1 MTDCLNDWINVN
13 NVTILFSLWTYT
25 AASMSR
31 SWKMRDTIYVHWFAW
46 LTSQSESSPPT
57 LIRNSQ
63 SVNWVLI
70 RADLKVQATIGLGCY
85 CITLGSHPDFQFHH
99 IQLSVFLFFFIE
111 KREERM
117 IGWRG
122 VTVSDWDL
130 CLGSPPHLCLMV
142 TISICTLCM
151 IRNDYQSKQS
161 QHICQTWNYEYAN
174 MDSSWVHAC

>member
-25 AASMSR
+25 AASMSS

-99 IQLSVFLFFFIE
+99 IQLSVFLFFFYRE
-111 KREERM
+111 KRRKDDWLEGCYSIWLGFMSRFPSSPLSHGYHQHLHTLHDQE
-117 IGWRG
+117 WLS
-122 VTVSDWDL
+122 VKTEPTHLSDLKLW
-130 CLGSPPHLCLMV
+130 
-142 TISICTLCM
+142 
-151 IRNDYQSKQS
+151 
-161 QHICQTWNYEYAN
+161 ICQ
-174 MDSSWVHAC
+174 HGQ